1 LPAPVASKG
10 LLCTAFLGLLSACSN
25 HNTASPPLSVSAASA
40 TASTASA
47 APQLQLNGQ
56 SRRLGA
62 APGEYL
68 VRFRAPTDR
77 AYAASV
83 LGEASFYE
91 MHAYTSVPGLHRVT
105 AGTSVN
111 AQAAAARLA
120 REPNVEYVEPNFY
133 VRATATP
140 DDP

>member
-1 LPAPVASKG
+1 
-10 LLCTAFLGLLSACSN
+10 
-25 HNTASPPLSVSAASA
+25 
-40 TASTASA
+40 
-47 APQLQLNGQ
+47 
-56 SRRLGA
+56 
-62 APGEYL
+62 
-68 VRFRAPTDR
+68 
-77 AYAASV
+77 V

>member
-1 LPAPVASKG
+1 
-10 LLCTAFLGLLSACSN
+10 
-25 HNTASPPLSVSAASA
+25 
-40 TASTASA
+40 
-47 APQLQLNGQ
+47 
-56 SRRLGA
+56 
-62 APGEYL
+62 
-68 VRFRAPTDR
+68 
-77 AYAASV
+77 
-83 LGEASFYE
+83 